1 MARTCGSP
9 EIVIGL
15 IDGPVAR
22 QHSELAIEHIR
33 YVRGAKRS
41 TCVDAES
48 TACRHATFI
57 AGILSAKRKSP
68 APAICPNC
76 TLLLRPVFAET
87 VPGRENVP
95 RARPP
100 ALAAAIIECIDEG
113 ARVINL
119 SLAVAQSFT
128 AGNEALQ
135 QALDYALMQGVIIV
149 AAAGNCG
156 SFGGSVITSHPWVVP
171 VAACDTQGRPVVGS
185 NLGRSVGSRG
195 LSAPGE
201 GVISL
206 GAEGKSLMLDGTSVA
221 APFVT
226 GTVALLWSEFPAA
239 SAAAIKFAAVRSA
252 TPRRVS
258 VVPPLLNAEAAY
270 RTLSAA
276 HTRSRSA

>member
-9 EIVIGL
+9 KIVIGL
-15 IDGPVAR
+15 VDGPVAR

-33 YVRGAKRS
+33 HIRGAKQS
-41 TCVDAES
+41 ACIDVES

-57 AGILSAKRKSP
+57 AGILFAKRKSF

-87 VPGRENVP
+87 APGRENVP
-95 RARPP
+95 SATPL

-128 AGNEALQ
+128 TGNEALQ
-135 QALDYALMQGVIIV
+135 QALDYALMQSVIVV

-156 SFGGSVITSHPWVVP
+156 NFGGSVITNHPWVVP
-171 VAACDTQGRPVVGS
+171 VAACDTQGRPVLGA

-239 SAAAIKFAAVRSA
+239 SAAAIKFAVVRSA
-252 TPRRVS
+252 TLRRVS